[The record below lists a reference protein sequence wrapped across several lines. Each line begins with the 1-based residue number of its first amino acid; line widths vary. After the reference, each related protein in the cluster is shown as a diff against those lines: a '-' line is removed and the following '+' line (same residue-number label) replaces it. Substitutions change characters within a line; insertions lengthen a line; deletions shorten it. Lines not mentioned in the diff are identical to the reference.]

1 MDPIIAAIVTAV
13 ALGASSGLQS
23 AASTAVGDAYAG
35 LKRLILGDRGAD
47 DKLSKALVEVEQDPA
62 DTALRNLLATR
73 LADAGLAED
82 AGLGA
87 AARSFLD
94 AVLAEPAAADAARQ
108 AGFQIETLR
117 AAALDV
123 TASSVR
129 IDNAEINGTATFR
142 IGGS

>member
-82 AGLGA
+82 AP
-87 AARSFLD
+87 
-94 AVLAEPAAADAARQ
+94 AVVATAPAQQTLPAEPAAAERARQ